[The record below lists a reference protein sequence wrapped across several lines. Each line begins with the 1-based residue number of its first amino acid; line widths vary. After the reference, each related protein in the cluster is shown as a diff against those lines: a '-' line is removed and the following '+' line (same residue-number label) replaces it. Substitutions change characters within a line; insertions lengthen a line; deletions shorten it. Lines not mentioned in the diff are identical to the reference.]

1 MKPSIE
7 DVLAFEIKKEL
18 ADRYFGF
25 RKLIEEDKNVLD
37 QRLRHYSF
45 TLEQRICQNLVR
57 IYILLKEEKLI
68 YEFLELVGLEE
79 AMFYD
84 HYLTESPTIRQRVFK
99 GVKQRGMTRAGRF
112 KNLLIDTY
120 EELVDDVE
128 SYREKLGQLVEER
141 ELINEEIKLFYK
153 KNDIGNIMGF
163 LRNMDGRAGSG
174 GIEGAIEVGMA
185 DAMEKKMR
193 IAPLQSIEQVL
204 PIIPPLV
211 PYSDIRKQLKQLV
224 DKAYEIHGRS
234 FRIDEYHS

>member
-18 ADRYFGF
+18 ADRYFAF
-25 RKLIEEDKNVLD
+25 RKLIEEDKSELN
-37 QRLRHYSF
+37 QRLRHHS
-45 TLEQRICQNLVR
+45 LIVEQRICQDLVR

-68 YEFLELVGLEE
+68 HEFLELVGLEE

-84 HYLTESPTIRQRVFK
+84 RYLTESPTIRQRVFE
-99 GVKQRGMTRAGRF
+99 GVKQRGLTRAGRF
-112 KNLLIDTY
+112 KNLLIDSY
-120 EELVDDVE
+120 GELVDDVE
-128 SYREKLGQLVEER
+128 SYREKFEQLVKER

-163 LRNMDGRAGSG
+163 LRKMDGPAGSG

-185 DAMEKKMR
+185 DAMEKKML

-204 PIIPPLV
+204 PIIPPLA
-211 PYSDIRKQLKQLV
+211 PYSDIRKQLKQLI
-224 DKAYEIHGRS
+224 DKAYDIHGRS
-234 FRIDEYHS
+234 FRIDT